1 MTYLAKLYPNLKA
14 GTISLDTSGVTISQA
29 SPKVTIPSID
39 WGTATSGSASVS
51 SNNITLAA
59 NKKYILQATLSSS
72 TGFHSA
78 KWESDRKFRWYD
90 ETNSSWLGKLGV
102 QADYYEAEGDYEMFR
117 CDEAARA
124 IVINGNSTRS
134 VSLKYSGTTNQ
145 SYTVGDRYT
154 LTTYPNFAS
163 TTAYGRLEI
172 WEIG

>member
-1 MTYLAKLYPNLKA
+1 MTYLAKLYPDLKV

-29 SPKVTIPSID
+29 SPKVTITSID
-39 WGTATSGSASVS
+39 WGTATSGAATIS
-51 SNNITLAA
+51 SNNIVLAA

-72 TGFHSA
+72 TGFDLA

-90 ETNSSWLGKLGV
+90 ETNSGWLGKLGV
-102 QADYYEAEGDYEMFR
+102 QADYYEAYSGYEMFR

-145 SYTVGDRYT
+145 SYTVGDKYT
-154 LTTYPNFAS
+154 TGTFAAS
-163 TTAYGRLEI
+163 TAYGRLEI

>member
-1 MTYLAKLYPNLKA
+1 MTYLAKKYPNLKV
-14 GTISLDTSGVTISQA
+14 GSISLDTSGVTISQA

-39 WGTATSGSASVS
+39 WGTSTSGSATVS
-51 SNNITLAA
+51 SNNIVLAA

-72 TGFHSA
+72 TGLASA
-78 KWESDRKFRWYD
+78 KWSSDRKFRWYD
-90 ETNSSWLGKLGV
+90 ETNSSWLGKLGA
-102 QADYYEAEGDYEMFR
+102 QMDYYEAHGGYEMVR

-134 VSLKYSGTTNQ
+134 VSLNYSGTTNQ

-154 LTTYPNFAS
+154 SSAFSYI
-163 TTAYGRLEI
+163 TAYGRLEI